1 MNRDGGVQTFVFKR
15 NNPKLENRESRIED
29 TSENSLNGKK
39 QQGFSWLFKKNV
51 KTEVPQ
57 KKSSDSDFLNTDLVV
72 KQKNESINEDKTAL
86 LVKKIRNSEEK
97 LVCPKVDLM
106 TGQITYPILEEIGEH
121 ESSVDFLENLTSSST
136 AILEKSVYEQLVVC
150 PQHPNSFDVNARLY
164 CPGCNSMDIEKLHL
178 FEHKICGYIAEKK
191 NFEVSVWGVISKCP
205 SCKKEIKDNK
215 KEFRIPAMWYTCQ
228 SCKEKFDDVKI
239 KLHCRKF
246 NHDFETNMGQTI
258 SIPCYKLKHA
268 KFNSDFDLSL
278 ISNFRDLLTQH
289 GFNSEENFSK
299 KGKSGHYH
307 NIDLFAS
314 HSDNSTIFTFIF
326 KSGKEIDESE
336 INAKIIQ
343 VLDCTP
349 TKTIIIGSL
358 SDEAK
363 SIASKYNISVID
375 SQKVEDSSS
384 SFSQILSDD
393 LKKTKK
399 LEEEQRKAVK
409 LEEEQRKAVK
419 LEEERR
425 KAEKLE
431 EEQRK
436 AAKLE
441 EERRKAEKLEE
452 EQRKA
457 AKLEEERRKAEKL
470 EEERRQAAKL
480 EEERRKA
487 EKLKEELRKAEKL
500 EEELRKAEKLE
511 EERRKAA
518 KLEEERRKAEKLEED
533 RREAEKREEILK
545 KLEET
550 KKQLKNLKSSF
561 GESKAEEM

>member
-1 MNRDGGVQTFVFKR
+1 VNRDGGVQTFVFKR
-15 NNPKLENRESRIED
+15 NNPKLESRESRIED
-29 TSENSLNGKK
+29 TSENSLNGKKQQGFSWLFGKK

-72 KQKNESINEDKTAL
+72 KQKNDSINDDKTAL

-121 ESSVDFLENLTSSST
+121 ESNVDFLENLTSSST

-191 NFEVSVWGVISKCP
+191 NFEVSVWGVISKCT

-246 NHDFETNMGQTI
+246 NHDFETNMGQTK

-307 NIDLFAS
+307 N
-314 HSDNSTIFTFIF
+314 
-326 KSGKEIDESE
+326 K
-336 INAKIIQ
+336 
-343 VLDCTP
+343 VV
-349 TKTIIIGSL
+349 IIIMLICLPVIVITAPFSHLFSNQEKKSTSL
-358 SDEAK
+358 K
-363 SIASKYNISVID
+363 LMLKLFKYLIALP
-375 SQKVEDSSS
+375 QK
-384 SFSQILSDD
+384 Q
-393 LKKTKK
+393 
-399 LEEEQRKAVK
+399 
-409 LEEEQRKAVK
+409 
-419 LEEERR
+419 
-425 KAEKLE
+425 
-431 EEQRK
+431 
-436 AAKLE
+436 
-441 EERRKAEKLEE
+441 
-452 EQRKA
+452 
-457 AKLEEERRKAEKL
+457 
-470 EEERRQAAKL
+470 
-480 EEERRKA
+480 
-487 EKLKEELRKAEKL
+487 
-500 EEELRKAEKLE
+500 
-511 EERRKAA
+511 
-518 KLEEERRKAEKLEED
+518 
-533 RREAEKREEILK
+533 
-545 KLEET
+545 
-550 KKQLKNLKSSF
+550 
-561 GESKAEEM
+561 

>member
-15 NNPKLENRESRIED
+15 NNPKLESRESRIED

-72 KQKNESINEDKTAL
+72 KQKNDSINDDKTAL

-178 FEHKICGYIAEKK
+178 FEHKICGFISEKK
-191 NFEVSVWGVISKCP
+191 NFEVSEGGIISKCP

-215 KEFRIPAMWYTCQ
+215 KELRIPAMWYTCQ

-268 KFNSDFDLSL
+268 KFNSDFDLSV

-289 GFNSEENFSK
+289 GFNSEENFSQ

-307 NIDLFAS
+307 HINLFAS
-314 HSDNSTIFTFIF
+314 HSDISTIFTFIF
-326 KSGKEIDESE
+326 KSEKEIDESE
-336 INAKIIQ
+336 INAIIIQ

-349 TKTIIIGSL
+349 TKTVIIGSL
-358 SDEAK
+358 SDKAK
-363 SIASKYNISVID
+363 
-375 SQKVEDSSS
+375 
-384 SFSQILSDD
+384 
-393 LKKTKK
+393 
-399 LEEEQRKAVK
+399 
-409 LEEEQRKAVK
+409 
-419 LEEERR
+419 
-425 KAEKLE
+425 
-431 EEQRK
+431 
-436 AAKLE
+436 
-441 EERRKAEKLEE
+441 
-452 EQRKA
+452 
-457 AKLEEERRKAEKL
+457 
-470 EEERRQAAKL
+470 
-480 EEERRKA
+480 
-487 EKLKEELRKAEKL
+487 
-500 EEELRKAEKLE
+500 
-511 EERRKAA
+511 
-518 KLEEERRKAEKLEED
+518 
-533 RREAEKREEILK
+533 
-545 KLEET
+545 
-550 KKQLKNLKSSF
+550 
-561 GESKAEEM
+561 

>member
-1 MNRDGGVQTFVFKR
+1 MNRDGGVPTFVFKR
-15 NNPKLENRESRIED
+15 NNPKLESRESRIED

-51 KTEVPQ
+51 KTEVSQ
-57 KKSSDSDFLNTDLVV
+57 KKSSDSLNTDLVV
-72 KQKNESINEDKTAL
+72 KQKNDSINDDKVAL

-97 LVCPKVDLM
+97 LACPKIDLM
-106 TGQITYPILEEIGEH
+106 TGQITYPILEEIGER

-178 FEHKICGYIAEKK
+178 FEHKICGFISEKK
-191 NFEVSVWGVISKCP
+191 NFEVSEGGIISKCP

-215 KEFRIPAMWYTCQ
+215 KELRIPAMWYTCQ

-268 KFNSDFDLSL
+268 KFNSDFDLSV

-289 GFNSEENFSK
+289 GFNSEENFSQ

-307 NIDLFAS
+307 HIDLFAS
-314 HSDNSTIFTFIF
+314 HSDISTIFTFIF
-326 KSGKEIDESE
+326 KSEKEIDESE
-336 INAKIIQ
+336 INAIIIQ

-349 TKTIIIGSL
+349 TKTVIIGSL
-358 SDEAK
+358 SDKAK
-363 SIASKYNISVID
+363 SIASKYNISVIGF
-375 SQKVEDSSS
+375 QKLEDISS
-384 SFSQILSDD
+384 SFSQILTDE
-393 LKKTKK
+393 LKKTEK
-399 LEEEQRKAVK
+399 LEEE
-409 LEEEQRKAVK
+409 LS
-419 LEEERR
+419 

-431 EEQRK
+431 EE
-436 AAKLE
+436 L
-441 EERRKAEKLEE
+441 
-452 EQRKA
+452 RKA

-470 EEERRQAAKL
+470 EEER
-480 EEERRKA
+480 
-487 EKLKEELRKAEKL
+487 
-500 EEELRKAEKLE
+500 RKAEKLE

-518 KLEEERRKAEKLEED
+518 KLEEERRKAEKLEEERRKAAKLEED